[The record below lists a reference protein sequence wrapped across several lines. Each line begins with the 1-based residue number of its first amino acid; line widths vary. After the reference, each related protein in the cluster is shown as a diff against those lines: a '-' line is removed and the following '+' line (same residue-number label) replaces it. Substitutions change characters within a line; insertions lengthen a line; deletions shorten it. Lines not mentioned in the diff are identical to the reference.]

1 MINTRELEKRWYKYK
16 TKGVLLVTSILTLL
30 SLLIYGGYYIFYK
43 LNINIDINTKAQ
55 PKAVMG
61 IQRIKEKNN
70 SIISNVSNV
79 VTIEEKK
86 DNSILLLPT
95 IPIIDLEKEKQ
106 KDNRVKKRAIKYN
119 IAKKHDTH
127 HSKPHHHKKK
137 LVKAKVSTYLTPR
150 ELSVV
155 NGDNISS
162 HRKKKKINFQQSS
175 NNYMSIMKQ
184 KFARNKNPRD
194 ALLVAKAYYSA
205 GNYKKSE
212 EWALKA
218 NSLNSHLDESW
229 LIFAKS
235 KDKMGKR
242 REALKILI
250 AYYNKSKSPKVKA
263 LINKM
268 SI

>member
-16 TKGVLLVTSILTLL
+16 TKGVLLVASILTLL
-30 SLLIYGGYYIFYK
+30 SLLIYGGYYILYK
-43 LNINIDINTKAQ
+43 LNINIDINQKEQ

-61 IQRIKEKNN
+61 IQKIKEKNI
-70 SIISNVSNV
+70 SIISNSV
-79 VTIEEKK
+79 EEKK
-86 DNSILLLPT
+86 DNSVLLSPT

-106 KDNRVKKRAIKYN
+106 KDNSAKKRAIKYN
-119 IAKKHDTH
+119 IAQKQY
-127 HSKPHHHKKK
+127 KPHHKRK
-137 LVKAKVSTYLTPR
+137 LVKAKVSTYLTPS

-155 NGDNISS
+155 NGDNIPS
-162 HRKKKKINFQQSS
+162 HRKKKKIKFQQSS

-184 KFARNKNPRD
+184 KFAQNKNPRD
-194 ALLVAKAYYSA
+194 ALLIAKAYYSA

-250 AYYNKSKSPKVKA
+250 AYYNKSKSSRVKA

-268 SI
+268 KSKSI

>member
-30 SLLIYGGYYIFYK
+30 SLLIYGGYYILYK
-43 LNINIDINTKAQ
+43 LNINIDVNKKER

-61 IQRIKEKNN
+61 IQKIREKNS
-70 SIISNVSNV
+70 SIISNI

-86 DNSILLLPT
+86 DNSVLLSPT

-106 KDNRVKKRAIKYN
+106 KDNRVRKRAIKYN
-119 IAKKHDTH
+119 IAKKHY
-127 HSKPHHHKKK
+127 KPHHERK
-137 LVKAKVSTYLTPR
+137 LVKAKVSTYLTPS

-155 NGDNISS
+155 DGDNIPS
-162 HRKKKKINFQQSS
+162 HREKRKIKIQQSG
-175 NNYMSIMKQ
+175 NNYMTIMKQ
-184 KFARNKNPRD
+184 KFAQNKNPRD

-212 EWALKA
+212 EWSLKA
-218 NSLNSHLDESW
+218 NNLNSNLDESW

-242 REALKILI
+242 REALKILV
-250 AYYNKSKSPKVKA
+250 AYYNKSKSSRVKA

-268 SI
+268 K

>member
-16 TKGVLLVTSILTLL
+16 AKGVLLLASILTLL
-30 SLLIYGGYYIFYK
+30 SLLIYGGYYILYK
-43 LNINIDINTKAQ
+43 LNINIDINKKEQ
-55 PKAVMG
+55 PRAVMG
-61 IQRIKEKNN
+61 IQKIRERNSSILHNIIK
-70 SIISNVSNV
+70 
-79 VTIEEKK
+79 EKK
-86 DNSILLLPT
+86 DNSVLLLPT
-95 IPIIDLEKEKQ
+95 IPIIDLEKERQ
-106 KDNRVKKRAIKYN
+106 KDIKRRAIKYN
-119 IAKKHDTH
+119 IAKKHY
-127 HSKPHHHKKK
+127 KPHHKRK
-137 LVKAKVSTYLTPR
+137 LVKAKVSTYLTPS

-155 NGDNISS
+155 NGENIPS
-162 HRKKKKINFQQSS
+162 HRKKKKIKFQQST

-184 KFARNKNPRD
+184 KFAQNKNPRD

-212 EWALKA
+212 EWSLKA
-218 NSLNSHLDESW
+218 NNLNSNLDESW

-250 AYYNKSKSPKVKA
+250 AYYNKSKSSKVKA

-268 SI
+268 KSKSI

>member
-1 MINTRELEKRWYKYK
+1 MINTKELEKRWYKYK
-16 TKGVLLVTSILTLL
+16 TKGVLLVVSILTLL
-30 SLLIYGGYYIFYK
+30 SLLIYGGYYILYK
-43 LNINIDINTKAQ
+43 LNIDIDKKEQ

-61 IQRIKEKNN
+61 IQKIKEKNSSTVFN
-70 SIISNVSNV
+70 TV
-79 VTIEEKK
+79 EEKK
-86 DNSILLLPT
+86 DNKDNSVLLSPT

-119 IAKKHDTH
+119 IAQKRY
-127 HSKPHHHKKK
+127 KPHHKRK
-137 LVKAKVSTYLTPR
+137 LVKAKVYLTPS
-150 ELSVV
+150 ELSVL
-155 NGDNISS
+155 NGDNIST
-162 HRKKKKINFQQSS
+162 HRKKKKIKFQQSS

-184 KFARNKNPRD
+184 KFSQNKNPRD

-205 GNYKKSE
+205 GNYKKAE

-218 NSLNSHLDESW
+218 NSLNSNLDESW

-250 AYYNKSKSPKVKA
+250 AYYNKSKSSKVKA

-268 SI
+268 KSKSI